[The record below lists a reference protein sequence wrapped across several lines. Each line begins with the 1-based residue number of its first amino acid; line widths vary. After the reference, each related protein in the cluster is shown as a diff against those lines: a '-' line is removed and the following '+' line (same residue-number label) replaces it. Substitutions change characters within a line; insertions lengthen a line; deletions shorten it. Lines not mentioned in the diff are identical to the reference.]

1 MRFANLFARSLLA
14 FSTIAIAARATDA
27 AAAELPPTVRA
38 ALKRAG
44 IPQDAV
50 GIEVRQVGSA
60 KPLLTHNAE
69 TAFSPASTMKLV
81 TTQAALELLGPTYTW
96 KTQAF
101 VAGNMSGDSLQG
113 DLVFKGSGDPKLVTE
128 NFWLFLR
135 QIRDAGVRDIRG
147 NVVLDRSAFERT
159 AYDPAK
165 FDGDPSKPYN
175 AAPDALLLNFQ
186 SFRFQFNPGAMGG
199 APQVSIDPPVEDYD
213 IVPPVWAKGECGDW
227 QGRLGP
233 NVGETNA
240 RFTGSY
246 AVSCGIKS
254 WYLVPYQMSPNQYF
268 SLVFRKMWHDLGGRF
283 SGKVVEGGVPPDAK
297 LVATWE
303 SPVLAETIRDM
314 NKYSNNLMA
323 RHLLLTL
330 AGAQGE
336 GTATP
341 ARAARGADVVKS
353 WLASRNIDAP
363 ELVIE
368 NGSGLSR
375 AERISP
381 ASMGKL
387 LQEAWRSP
395 FMPEFISSL
404 PLVGYDGT
412 MRRRL
417 SDSDVAGYAH
427 MKTGTLSD
435 VKSIAGFL
443 VSASG
448 KTYEVVFFINH
459 GNAGAGGPAEDAL
472 LQWLFTNG

>member
-1 MRFANLFARSLLA
+1 MRFVNLFAHFLLA
-14 FSTIAIAARATDA
+14 LSSIAIASHA
-27 AAAELPPTVRA
+27 AAAELPPPVRA

-50 GIEVRQVGSA
+50 GIEVRQVGNA
-60 KPLLTHNAE
+60 KPMLAHNAE

-81 TTQAALELLGPTYTW
+81 TTQAALELLGPTFTW

-101 VAGNMSGDSLQG
+101 AAGNMSGDSLQG

-147 NVVLDRSAFERT
+147 NVVLDRSAFERA

-186 SFRFQFNPGAMGG
+186 SLRFQFNPGSLSGV
-199 APQVSIDPPVEDYD
+199 PQIAVDPPVEDYEV
-213 IVPPVWAKGECGDW
+213 VPPVWTKGECGDW
-227 QGRLGP
+227 QGRLGA
-233 NVGETNA
+233 NIGETNA

-246 AVSCGIKS
+246 AISCGTRS
-254 WYLVPYQMSPNQYF
+254 WYIVPYQMPPNQYF

-283 SGKVVEGGVPPDAK
+283 SGKVIDGAVPPDAK

-314 NKYSNNLMA
+314 NKYSNNVMA

-330 AGAQGE
+330 AGTQGE
-336 GTATP
+336 GAAPET
-341 ARAARGADVVKS
+341 AARGADAVKA
-353 WLASRNIDAP
+353 WLASRNIEAP

-375 AERISP
+375 AERITP
-381 ASMGKL
+381 ATMGKL

-404 PLVGYDGT
+404 PLAGYDGT

-417 SDSDVAGYAH
+417 SDADMAGYAH
-427 MKTGTLSD
+427 IKTGTLSE
-435 VKSIAGFL
+435 VKSIAGYL

-448 KTYEVVFFINH
+448 KTYAVVFFINH
-459 GNAGAGGPAEDAL
+459 ANAGAGGPAEDAL
-472 LQWLFTNG
+472 LQWLFANG